1 MKVSKT
7 WQPCALYLANL
18 LVAPLLAYLVLV
30 LLFWRSDEEEKLKR
44 FHTKAS
50 FWLATLSG
58 VILLGVPVSILLL
71 GGFSDLAWMFA
82 LTFLVT
88 THGAFVILGV
98 YILAKAMNEQTYWF
112 PFLNDLR

>member
-7 WQPCALYLANL
+7 WMPSALYLANL
-18 LVAPLLAYLVLV
+18 LIAPGIAYLLLAWFYWHVN
-30 LLFWRSDEEEKLKR
+30 SDDNLKC
-44 FHTKAS
+44 FHVRAS

-58 VILLGVPVSILLL
+58 VVLLGVPLAVLLI
-71 GGFSDLAWMFA
+71 GDFTDLAWMFA

-88 THGAFVILGV
+88 VHGAFVIVGV
-98 YILAKAMNEQTYWF
+98 YMLAKAMNEQTYWF